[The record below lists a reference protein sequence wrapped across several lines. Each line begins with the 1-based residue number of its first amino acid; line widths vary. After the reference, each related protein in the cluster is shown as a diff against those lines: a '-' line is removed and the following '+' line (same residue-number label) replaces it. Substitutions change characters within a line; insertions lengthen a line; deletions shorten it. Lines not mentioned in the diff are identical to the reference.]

1 MPGPVQ
7 IVLCVMP
14 PQNAFKQQKSPASQV
29 SLKAGVPNL
38 IISQWVYSSQVPKS
52 LGLVFEEHEAP
63 ADPSM
68 LPPLLFP
75 EKKWKNV
82 HNYWSSW
89 YLFTTTSF
97 FKTLESE
104 QKNSFKFNFLT
115 FEERHCLSCCKFSIK
130 SCSEIFSWNTK
141 KLLIVSITNTASP
154 SWWSSSTA
162 CTRRPFVWCLP
173 TITAWEEFSTFIHAV
188 VSSAAFSLLGWISGG
203 DSARSTLGNSCNS
216 IIFFSIN
223 RPNLKTIQWDPQYQ
237 GDSRLRFK
245 IIQPFLTKGRYWVH
259 KSLTH
264 VFHVWQLGC
273 LCWFTIN
280 K

>member
-1 MPGPVQ
+1 MCYASSECIQTTEEPCITGITEGWGSQSNHLAVGVFVTGSKIIRIGIWGTWSSSWSINASS
-7 IVLCVMP
+7 IV
-14 PQNAFKQQKSPASQV
+14 V
-29 SLKAGVPNL
+29 SWK
-38 IISQWVYSSQVPKS
+38 
-52 LGLVFEEHEAP
+52 
-63 ADPSM
+63 
-68 LPPLLFP
+68 
-75 EKKWKNV
+75 KKWKNV

-216 IIFFSIN
+216 IIFLASTGLTWKLSNETHNIKGIRGCVSKLF
-223 RPNLKTIQWDPQYQ
+223 NL
-237 GDSRLRFK
+237 S
-245 IIQPFLTKGRYWVH
+245 
-259 KSLTH
+259 
-264 VFHVWQLGC
+264 
-273 LCWFTIN
+273 
-280 K
+280 